1 MAWYG
6 YGRWDFRPYVSV
18 AEKKAR
24 AARELGRLTKKSGRK
39 PEPIVLGHRK
49 RQIATTFWGKAWCDN
64 LERYADFANRLPRG
78 RSYVRNGSV
87 VDLAIA
93 KGKVQARVAGS
104 ELYTVEIGIAPMAKT
119 RWRQVVARC
128 TGKIASL
135 VGLLRGELS
144 ADVMTVL
151 VDAKQGLFPAPR
163 EIEMDCSCPDWAGV
177 CKHVAA
183 VLYGVGTRLDAKPEL
198 FFVLRQVDQAELL
211 SSATS
216 GAVSRGRAGG
226 AGGGK
231 RIAANKLAD
240 VFGIDIVDEPA
251 VARAP
256 VNGSST
262 AKKRRFVGQAKSS
275 KGAPPGPGRRR
286 SQSRDGGLRAARHSR

>member
-1 MAWYG
+1 MAWFSYG
-6 YGRWDFRPYVSV
+6 GWGFPPYVPV

-24 AARELGRLTKKSGRK
+24 AAKALARITKKSGRK

-87 VDLAIA
+87 VDLSIA

-104 ELYTVEIGIAPMAKT
+104 SLYTVEIGIAPMAKP

-144 ADVMTVL
+144 TDVMTVL
-151 VDAKQGLFPAPR
+151 VDGKQGLFPAPR
-163 EIEMDCSCPDWAGV
+163 EIEMNCSCPDWAGV

-183 VLYGVGTRLDAKPEL
+183 VLYGVGTRLDTKPEL
-198 FFVLRQVDQAELL
+198 FFLLRQVDQAELL

-216 GAVSRGRAGG
+216 GAVSRGRAGNG

-251 VARAP
+251 ARVKAPVARA
-256 VNGSST
+256 VKGSST
-262 AKKRRFVGQAKSS
+262 KVKKN
-275 KGAPPGPGRRR
+275 
-286 SQSRDGGLRAARHSR
+286 RAAARRGRAAAGR